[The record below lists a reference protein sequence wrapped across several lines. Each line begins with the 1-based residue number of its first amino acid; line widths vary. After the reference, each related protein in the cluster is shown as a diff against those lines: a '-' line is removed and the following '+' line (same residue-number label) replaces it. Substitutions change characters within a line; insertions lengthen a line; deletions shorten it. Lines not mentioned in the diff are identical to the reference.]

1 LRPSSWRLNGRIALV
16 GICLCLGACA
26 TQTESPR
33 EYMPPLA
40 ITPPPPL
47 RASPETRAKPSK
59 TVKASYQGSAT
70 AGRQTASGE
79 PYNPND
85 LTAASPNLP
94 MGSTIKV
101 TNPDTGRSVKVRIN
115 DRGPFVPG
123 RGLDLSKRAAEKIGL
138 TDKGVSRV
146 KITPVASHPV
156 SGEPKVPSPVATP
169 ASESIPADTLR
180 NSPVSVK

>member
-1 LRPSSWRLNGRIALV
+1 
-16 GICLCLGACA
+16 
-26 TQTESPR
+26 
-33 EYMPPLA
+33 MPPPA

-47 RASPETRAKPSK
+47 RAAPETKAKPSK
-59 TVKASYQGSAT
+59 TVKASYQGTAT
-70 AGRQTASGE
+70 AGRPTASGE
-79 PYNPND
+79 PYNPNA

-146 KITPVASHPV
+146 KITPVASHPA
-156 SGEPKVPSPVATP
+156 SSETKAPSPVATP
-169 ASESIPADTLR
+169 ASESISADTTR
-180 NSPVSVK
+180 NPPVSGK

>member
-1 LRPSSWRLNGRIALV
+1 V
-16 GICLCLGACA
+16 GICLYLGACA

-33 EYMPPLA
+33 GSMPPPA

-47 RASPETRAKPSK
+47 TATPETSAKPSK

-70 AGRQTASGE
+70 AGRPTASGE
-79 PYNPND
+79 PYNLND
-85 LTAASPNLP
+85 LTAASRNLQI
-94 MGSTIKV
+94 GSTIKV

-123 RGLDLSKRAAEKIGL
+123 WSLDLSKRAAEKVGL

-146 KITPVASHPV
+146 KITPVDSHLA
-156 SGEPKVPSPVATP
+156 SGEPKAPSPVATP

-180 NSPVSVK
+180 NSPVSGE